1 MAKHYTLF
9 FNDIDQKDLPLV
21 GGKGANLGEMTKA
34 GFPVPD
40 GFCVTTTSYQEFLN
54 INNLHEYI
62 AETIKDADLDTIKPI
77 GSAIRERLRMAE
89 IPQSVKEAVLQALQK
104 SGTQHYYAIRSSAT
118 AEDLAFASFAGQQ
131 DTYLNIKGEEEVLD
145 ALRNCW
151 ASLFTD
157 RAILYR
163 MQNGI
168 DQEKVYMSVVIQRMI
183 FPEVSGIMFT
193 ADPVSGHRGLI
204 SIDAGYGLGEA
215 LVSGLVSPDIYTFNK
230 ASGQIQSKSI
240 AEKKLAIL
248 PVPGGGTE
256 KVAITGEKA
265 TRQVLDDT
273 LIQDLAALGKTIE
286 QHYGCPQD
294 IEWCLSSGLSSHG
307 SPTLSI
313 LQSRAITSLYPLPA
327 PLPQDNALHVY
338 ISLNHIQVM
347 TDPISPLGIDML
359 RLMLPFDKGARSA
372 EEYQRVKEAA
382 GRVYIDISEILA
394 LKTARK
400 VFPLFFKNVDA
411 LAAEAMAELINR
423 PGFTDRIKKN
433 EETAR
438 AFKHFFKPIVLKAIQ
453 NILFK
458 KPEGAIQSVNEYIEH
473 RVRDA
478 EKAIEQAKPGT
489 DRLEA
494 IRRTA
499 DFTADFRNLLP
510 RLMPAIASFKALEHW
525 EEKLLGSRNYTNV
538 LVTGLEGNITTE
550 MGLLI
555 GDLAD
560 QVRRSPDL
568 IHEFESEDY
577 GTLFTRIHNLPGH
590 EAFKESFHSFMIKY
604 DMRAAGEIDMAKDR
618 WSEHP
623 ESLVKSILAIVHSA
637 PEGIH
642 RQEYQ
647 LTKEKALQAANELIK
662 EVERKHGKLKTKIM
676 RRLIRIARNYL
687 PVREHPKYLIM
698 KLILLC
704 KRAFLAEA
712 KHLAEKGLL
721 TTEKDIFY
729 VSFWELYQAI
739 QDNRSLIE
747 LVENR
752 KEEYRHFKKLGA
764 PRLLTSDGEEPKAS
778 YQRKD
783 LPAGSLI
790 GMPVSS
796 GMIEGIARVVTDPA
810 EASVNK
816 GEILVAPFT
825 DPGWT
830 PLFINASGLVME
842 VGGLL
847 THGTVVAREYG
858 IPAVVGI
865 ADATKKIK
873 TGQKIRVE
881 GNAGYVLILEE

>member
-1 MAKHYTLF
+1 METHYTLF
-9 FNDIDQKDLPLV
+9 FTDIGQKDLPLV
-21 GGKGANLGEMTKA
+21 GGKGANLGEMTQA
-34 GFPVPD
+34 GFPVPH
-40 GFCVTTTSYQEFLN
+40 GFCVTTAGYQEFIETNHLP
-54 INNLHEYI
+54 EYI
-62 AETIKDADLDTIKPI
+62 AQTIKDADLDTIKPI

-89 IPQSVKEAVLQALQK
+89 MPPAVREAVLQALQK
-104 SGTQHYYAIRSSAT
+104 SGTQHYYAVRSSAT

-131 DTYLNIKGEEEVLD
+131 DTYLNIKGEEEILD
-145 ALRNCW
+145 AVRNCW

-168 DQEKVYMSVVIQRMI
+168 DQEKIYMSVVIQRMI
-183 FPEVSGIMFT
+183 LPEVSGIMFT

-248 PVPGGGTE
+248 PVAGGGTE
-256 KVAITGEKA
+256 KVTITGEKA
-265 TRQVLDDT
+265 TRQVLDDA
-273 LIQDLAALGKTIE
+273 LIKDLAELGQTIE
-286 QHYGCPQD
+286 KHYGCPQD
-294 IEWCLSSGLSSHG
+294 IEWCLSSGLSADS

-327 PLPQDNALHVY
+327 PLPQDDALHIYV
-338 ISLNHIQVM
+338 SLNHIQVM

-359 RLMLPFDKGARSA
+359 RLMLPFDKSARSA
-372 EEYQRVKEAA
+372 EEHQRVKAAA

-394 LKTARK
+394 LQTARK

-411 LAAEAMAELINR
+411 LAAGAMAELINR
-423 PGFTDRIKKN
+423 PGFTDRIKKDD
-433 EETAR
+433 ETVK
-438 AFKHFFKPIVLKAIQ
+438 AFKSFFKPVVFKAIQ
-453 NILFK
+453 AILFK
-458 KPEGAIQSVNEYIEH
+458 RPEGAIQSINEYIEN
-473 RVRDA
+473 RLREA

-499 DFTADFRNLLP
+499 DFTADFKNLLP
-510 RLMPAIASFKALEHW
+510 RLMPAIVSFKALENW
-525 EEKLLGSRNYTNV
+525 EEKLLGSRIYTST

-560 QVRRSPDL
+560 QVRCSPDL
-568 IHEFESEDY
+568 IHEFENEDY
-577 GTLFTRIHNLPGH
+577 GTLLTRIHNLPGH
-590 EAFKESFHSFMIKY
+590 EAFKEAFHSFMAKY
-604 DMRAAGEIDMAKDR
+604 DMRAAGEIDIAKER
-618 WSEHP
+618 WIEHP
-623 ESLVKSILAIVHSA
+623 EPLAKSILAIVHSA

-647 LTKEKALQAANELIK
+647 LTKEKALQAADDLVK
-662 EVERKHGKLKTKIM
+662 EVAAKHGRLKAQIV
-676 RRLIRIARNYL
+676 RRLIRIVRNYL

-698 KLILLC
+698 KLLLLC

-712 KHLAEKGLL
+712 KHLVEKGLL
-721 TTEKDIFY
+721 ATEKDLFY
-729 VSFWELYQAI
+729 VNFWELYQAI
-739 QDNRSLIE
+739 QDNSNLTD
-747 LVENR
+747 LVEQR
-752 KEEYRHFKKLGA
+752 KEEYRHFKKLSA
-764 PRLLTSDGEEPKAS
+764 PRLLTCDGEEPKAS
-778 YQRKD
+778 YQRED

-796 GMIEGIARVVTDPA
+796 GRIEGIAKVVTDPA
-810 EASVNK
+810 ETSLNK

-865 ADATKKIK
+865 VDATKKIK

-881 GNAGYVLILEE
+881 GDAGYVLILDE